1 MSAALASRSRTRT
14 RLIVGLLVLAGLIV
28 LGGANAHLL
37 YVAVM
42 SQPGCVDHVRPGE
55 ARDGMFGAAKSA
67 CSPGARS

>member
-1 MSAALASRSRTRT
+1 MSAVLASRSRART
-14 RLIVGLLVLAGLIV
+14 RLIVGLLVLAGLLV